1 MLCVPGPLEQLWLP
15 HGDRYVVCH
24 GGRGS
29 GKSWGVAARIVRHAL
44 EEKCRILCVRQF
56 QNSIAESAKTIIENQ
71 IEALGLSSRFIIQE
85 QSIMSD
91 TGSEILFRGMDRMAA
106 SIKSMEGI
114 GVCWIEEGQDVSS
127 KSLETL
133 LPTIRRKG
141 AIIYININPRH
152 LDDAVYKHFLG
163 THKRYKARTIQ
174 LNHSDNPLFPD
185 SLKEDMEADFKA
197 DPLYAEHIWNG
208 ALASRSSALIFKPD
222 QWRVDSMRQ
231 PETAVPNYGLDI
243 GMVNA
248 LTACV
253 EVYCWNEVIYVAKE
267 VTKKG
272 GVAAHKIGEWLEQI
286 APTGSTN
293 IRSDHQTSFGNVQ
306 GRQAGFTI
314 THAKKGDG
322 SVVQGIDWLKNHDFV
337 VNPSCHETIR
347 ELGKYSYKIDS
358 HTGEPDPFT
367 IDKVDDHCID
377 AIRYA
382 VEPLALGLS
391 GPSGYEPTQYS
402 QI

>member
-1 MLCVPGPLEQLWLP
+1 MLFIPGPMEYLWLP
-15 HGDRYVVCH
+15 HGHRYVVLH

-29 GKSWGVAARIVRHAL
+29 GKSWGVALWIVRQA
-44 EEKCRILCVRQF
+44 EKRKCRVLCVRQF
-56 QNSIAESAKTIIENQ
+56 QNSIAESAKTIIEDQ
-71 IEALGLSSRFIIQE
+71 IEASGLSSRFTIQE
-85 QSIMSD
+85 QSITSAI
-91 TGSEILFRGMDRMAA
+91 GSEILFRGMDRMAA

-114 GVCWIEEGQDVSS
+114 DICWIEEGQDVSS

-141 AIIYININPRH
+141 AIIVININPRH

-163 THKRYKARTIQ
+163 PHKRYKALTIQ

-185 SLKEDMEADFKA
+185 SLKDDMEADFKA

-222 QWRVDSMRQ
+222 QWRIDSLRP
-231 PETAVPNYGLDI
+231 PETAMPNYGLDI
-243 GMVNA
+243 GIVKA

-267 VTKKG
+267 VTKPG

-286 APTGSTN
+286 APAGTTN

-322 SVVQGIDWLKNHDFV
+322 SVVQGIEWLKGHDFV
-337 VNPSCHETIR
+337 VNPNCHETIR
-347 ELGKYSYKIDS
+347 ELGKYSYKIDP

-382 VEPLALGLS
+382 VEPLALGIS
-391 GPSGYEPTQYS
+391 GASGYEPTQYS